1 MGHSPWVVKELHLTE
16 QLNNNSLLYSPTL
29 TSVHDYWKN
38 HSYDYYWRVIGD
50 NSSDHSGKNL
60 QNEEKPVPGIES
72 QEATLFRWGDKK
84 DSENT
89 IREDQKLKEKDN

>member
-1 MGHSPWVVKELHLTE
+1 MDWLDLLVVQGTFKSLLQHHSSKPANLGVL
-16 QLNNNSLLYSPTL
+16 SFLYSPTL

-38 HSYDYYWRVIGD
+38 HSFDYYWRVIGD

-72 QEATLFRWGDKK
+72 QEATLFR
-84 DSENT
+84 
-89 IREDQKLKEKDN
+89 